1 MLLMASAP
9 ALMAAW
15 GLGRFVLFRT
25 GQDRTREISR
35 ALLEKIEPDL
45 PFHHPES
52 GAWLLRQKDAPGLI
66 ILDDRCTHLGC
77 RYNWEPQKQ
86 LYRCPCHGSEFDLHG
101 AVVRGPA
108 TRPLPHL
115 LVRKKDEESL
125 LLIDAAPEG

>member
-1 MLLMASAP
+1 VELGDQLIGPGLSGSPRGSLFPGSRSRTTDGGALPEAPVQTKRAFLRYAMLLMASAP

-77 RYNWEPQKQ
+77 RYNWEP
-86 LYRCPCHGSEFDLHG
+86 
-101 AVVRGPA
+101 
-108 TRPLPHL
+108 
-115 LVRKKDEESL
+115 
-125 LLIDAAPEG
+125 